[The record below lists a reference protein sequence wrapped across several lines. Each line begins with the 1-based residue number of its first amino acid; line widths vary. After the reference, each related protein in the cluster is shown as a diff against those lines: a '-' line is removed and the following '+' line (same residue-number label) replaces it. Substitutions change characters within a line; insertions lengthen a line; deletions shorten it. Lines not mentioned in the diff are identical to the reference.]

1 MRIQAAIQAAVLAAW
16 AGVANSLAVPK
27 GSSCAT
33 TTRRDFFANAAL
45 AGAALASS
53 TPALAAAGGS
63 FEGVYT
69 DSSKPNGWKVIR
81 KTSERLDAAVV
92 ELQDSPEK
100 AVFQFPA
107 KWQYNAKR
115 AQTAITIKE
124 LKDNAGQYADGRVV
138 FPDETWTKA
147 EGVEG
152 VYLDPQHK
160 AGFRVVRLAPAG
172 GKGKNKTPAGL
183 TVKLQDDPGAEVL
196 TISAT
201 TAKPKE
207 TDAPGSTTYNVD
219 FTAKGGP
226 KAVPAVFQ
234 GDKLS
239 FPDGN
244 AWQKL

>member
-1 MRIQAAIQAAVLAAW
+1 M
-16 AGVANSLAVPK
+16 
-27 GSSCAT
+27 
-33 TTRRDFFANAAL
+33 
-45 AGAALASS
+45 
-53 TPALAAAGGS
+53 
-63 FEGVYT
+63 
-69 DSSKPNGWKVIR
+69 
-81 KTSERLDAAVV
+81 
-92 ELQDSPEK
+92 
-100 AVFQFPA
+100 
-107 KWQYNAKR
+107 
-115 AQTAITIKE
+115 
-124 LKDNAGQYADGRVV
+124 

-207 TDAPGSTTYNVD
+207 TDAPGSTTYNFD